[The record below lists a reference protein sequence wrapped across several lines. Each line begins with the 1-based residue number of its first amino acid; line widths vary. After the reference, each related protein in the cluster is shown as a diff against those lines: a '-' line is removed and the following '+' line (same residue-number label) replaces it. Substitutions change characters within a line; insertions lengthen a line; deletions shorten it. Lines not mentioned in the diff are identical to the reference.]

1 MAADESLL
9 TYDDLTSIS
18 RVEKSSR
25 SLSAVRKDLYPA
37 MLALFER
44 QSQECERLVSE
55 DADSIMFDGASDRK
69 KKIRQLMMDITQ
81 FRMNKIAELAVNGAM
96 GLNNVLDTLT
106 PEERKYYETL
116 LEASKEHWA
125 LLKRKKKSTQM
136 NITQPEG
143 EEEPAKEE
151 ITVLGTTV
159 ENVVPEYSD
168 SPPTEIPERVSE
180 PPIAIPIEDIDEFPE
195 DPEEN
200 AEIEDTI
207 PEIHRDEMP
216 VNPPIPVK
224 EQPKPKDD
232 GQLLVRVLEDLQ
244 PFSGMDNIVYR
255 LKKEDI
261 VRLPSLFAMAL
272 VNRGVAELISITS

>member
-55 DADSIMFDGASDRK
+55 DADSIMFDGASDKK

-116 LEASKEHWA
+116 LEASKEHWS
-125 LLKRKKKSTQM
+125 LLKRRKKSTQM
-136 NITQPEG
+136 NITQPEAG
-143 EEEPAKEE
+143 EEPAKEE

-180 PPIAIPIEDIDEFPE
+180 PPIAIPLEDVDEFPE
-195 DPEEN
+195 DPEEI
-200 AEIEDTI
+200 AEDTV
-207 PEIHRDEMP
+207 PEMHMDEMP

-244 PFSGMDNIVYR
+244 PFSGMDNIVYK

-272 VNRGVAELISITS
+272 VNRGVAELINVTS